1 MNKNQFTVI
10 IRSSDK
16 DNDNDLTSNC
26 YIKLTCPSHY
36 KYIKCETTYFY
47 YTKPPF
53 VAGGAGSYTTD
64 TIDLRSDNL
73 NLRNHYDTKGTIALN
88 STMNGAIMANAKI
101 TFTTENFNN
110 QRIHFHLF
118 DEFNHTLQYD
128 GGDADTHWIL
138 VLNCFGINDE

>member
-16 DNDNDLTSNC
+16 DNANDPTSNC
-26 YIKLTCPSHY
+26 YIKLTCPSQY
-36 KYIKCETTYFY
+36 KYIKCEVSYFY
-47 YTKPPF
+47 YTEPPI
-53 VAGGAGSYTTD
+53 GGAPGDYVTNI
-64 TIDLRSDNL
+64 IDLRSDNL
-73 NLRNHYDTKGTIALN
+73 NLRNHYDTKGTIAIN
-88 STMNGAIMANAKI
+88 SVLSGGSSNANI